1 MIEIYQLQQLISVAE
16 NETLAA
22 AAEQLYIS
30 HSTLSRSMKKL
41 EEELNVT
48 LFERKK
54 KNKISLNEN
63 GKIAVEEAKKV
74 IRQMHALEERIQS
87 SDRNRRM
94 ISIASCA
101 PAPLWTILPYLSVL
115 FPDMATFSETINP
128 DKIMDGLLAQKYQL
142 IFTTDEPE
150 DSDLF
155 YQKCTEEQAV
165 FLLPGE
171 HPLAGSKTLTFHD
184 FNKETLLVYGDTGLW
199 QHIYEQHMPDAHFII
214 EKDWTSFQKLMDTST
229 LPVFITDIALQHFK
243 LPQGKIPVKICDQDA
258 RQSYYC
264 ICLKK
269 QKEQF
274 LNFFDQLAVTG

>member
-1 MIEIYQLQQLISVAE
+1 MIEFYQLQQLISVAE
-16 NETLAA
+16 HDTLAA

-41 EEELNVT
+41 EDELDVA

-63 GKIAVEEAKKV
+63 GKLAVEEAKKV
-74 IRQMHALEERIQS
+74 IRQMQTMREQIQS
-87 SDRNRRM
+87 NDRSRHM

-101 PAPLWTILPYLSVL
+101 PAPLWTMLPYLSVI
-115 FPDMATFSETINP
+115 FPDMATFAETVNS
-128 DKIMDGLLAQKYQL
+128 DKMIDGLLAQKYQL
-142 IFTTDEPE
+142 IFSTDEPADPE
-150 DSDLF
+150 LF
-155 YQKCTEEQAV
+155 YKKCNEEQAV
-165 FLLPGE
+165 FLLPCE
-171 HPLAGSKTLTFHD
+171 HPLAESKTLAFHD
-184 FNKETLLVYGDTGLW
+184 FQEDTLLVYGETGLW

-243 LPQGKIPVKICDQDA
+243 LPHGKIPVTICDADA
-258 RQSYYC
+258 KQSYYC

-269 QKEQF
+269 QKDKF
-274 LNFFDQLAVTG
+274 LNFFEQITLTG